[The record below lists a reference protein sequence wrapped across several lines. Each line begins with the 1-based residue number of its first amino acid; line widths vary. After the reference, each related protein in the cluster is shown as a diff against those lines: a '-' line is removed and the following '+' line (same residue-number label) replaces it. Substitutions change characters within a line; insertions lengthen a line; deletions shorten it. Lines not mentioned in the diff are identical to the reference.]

1 MGLRLGI
8 SDSVIKTIGCPD
20 SCGLLKSS
28 VYYGSFLFLFFF
40 GLWSNDVLSAQ
51 SASAQ
56 MEEAVPI
63 MVQNAELFEGVLQA
77 ERLSISGLRGSL
89 PDHFF
94 AISVLNQWSKDI
106 QKVAIGDRAAVFVVF
121 EAETDSDLMA
131 MVDPRYL
138 EEGEI
143 LFFYSK
149 DDNRYLSWSE
159 KAEMQL
165 SQGRSGK
172 VVLEW
177 NGSVDRMEE
186 LDFSVL
192 LRNLYLEFNS
202 GRSGETG
209 FGKSWDCHINI
220 NCPEG
225 ENFNEVKDGV
235 VRIMVVVEEGVGF
248 CSGAL
253 VNNTAEDHT
262 PYVLTAFHCMDG
274 YTPIFDQW
282 RFDFFYEGNVCP
294 DPSEEPEFR
303 SLIGSEYRAGHFES
317 DFMLLEITE
326 SIPPDFTVPFLGW
339 DRREDYKPANTA
351 ILQHPAA
358 DIKKVALYSNL
369 IQVHNNNIFWDNG
382 VTTPPQS
389 HYRQNLTSGTFQP
402 GSSGGP
408 LVSPEGR
415 IMGQLHGGNPSCHHF
430 IAYSG
435 ILFYSW
441 DLGDGPH
448 ERLRDWLD
456 PLNTGQEIL
465 DHSLVMADIKKVVI
479 EGQVLDPI
487 DRPVG
492 LVEVVLE
499 CGHSTES
506 VVTDADGVFE
516 FEIEFIEEES
526 CTISFSKD
534 INPKNGV
541 NVLDIALIRRHIL
554 GIELLTGWQLEAAD
568 VAGAGNI
575 NVLDIADIR
584 RLIVEIYDR
593 FPKTESWKINPE
605 SIDLE
610 FHESGQHPFE
620 IQAIKMGD
628 VDFSSDPGY

>member
-1 MGLRLGI
+1 MDLKPGI
-8 SDSVIKTIGCPD
+8 PDSVIRAIGYRNSEILPK
-20 SCGLLKSS
+20 SIVFFLPFILLIFLGL
-28 VYYGSFLFLFFF
+28 GS
-40 GLWSNDVLSAQ
+40 NETLSAQ
-51 SASAQ
+51 QTNFGA
-56 MEEAVPI
+56 EEPI
-63 MVQNAELFEGVLQA
+63 PLMTQHLELLEEMVQTQS
-77 ERLSISGLRGSL
+77 LSVSGLRGDL
-89 PDHFF
+89 PAYFF
-94 AISVLNQWSKDI
+94 AISVLHQWSVDI

-138 EEGEI
+138 EEGET

-149 DDNRYLSWSE
+149 DDTRYLSWSE

-165 SQGRSGK
+165 SPGRSGK

-225 ENFNEVKDGV
+225 ETFSEVKDGV
-235 VRIMVVVEEGVGF
+235 VRIMVVVEEGIGF

-282 RFDFFYEGNVCP
+282 RFDFFYEGNVCH

-303 SLIGSEYRAGHFES
+303 SLIGSEYRAGHYES

-326 SIPPDFTVPFLGW
+326 SIPTDFTVPFLGW
-339 DRREDYKPANTA
+339 DRREDFKPANTA

-448 ERLRDWLD
+448 ERLSDWLD

-465 DHSLVMADIKKVVI
+465 DHSLVMADIKNVVI
-479 EGQVLDPI
+479 EGRVLDPV

-492 LVEVVLE
+492 MVEVVLE
-499 CGHSTES
+499 CGNSAES
-506 VVTDADGVFE
+506 VVTDSDGVFE

-534 INPKNGV
+534 IYPKNGV
-541 NVLDIALIRRHIL
+541 NVLDIALLRRHIL
-554 GIELLTGWQLEAAD
+554 GIELLTGLQLEAAD
-568 VAGAGNI
+568 VASTGNI

-593 FPKTESWKINPE
+593 FPNSESWKINPE
-605 SIDLE
+605 SIDLDLQA
-610 FHESGQHPFE
+610 SGQHYFE
-620 IQAIKMGD
+620 VHAIKMGD
-628 VDFSSDPGY
+628 VDFSSDPGH